1 MTMLS
6 TLIGGIGLFLLGM
19 ILLTEGLKSAAG
31 HALRGVLERLTGG
44 PLKAFFSGAVVAAVV
59 QSSSAT
65 MLSTIGFVSAGLLS
79 FPQGVGVILGANV
92 GTTSTGWLVA
102 VLGLR
107 MNIGAL
113 ALPFI
118 GVGAL
123 MRLLSSGRR
132 AHLGIALAGFG
143 LIFVGVDT
151 LQAGMAELAQRMDP
165 GRFQARDLGGRLV
178 LVLVGMVMTVVMQS
192 SSAAVAAT
200 LTALHAGALR
210 MEDAAVLVIGQ
221 NVGTTVK
228 AALAAVGAS
237 TPARRTAVAHIVF
250 NVLTA
255 AIAFLFLPLFLQF
268 ARLVA
273 VLVPGDA
280 DATGIAAF
288 HTAFNIL
295 GVAVFLPFVTPFS
308 RMIVRLVP
316 ERGPELTRYL
326 DASVASVAPV
336 AVESA
341 RLTCVRVALL
351 LVQAVDQLLDR
362 SRPPRGLEEV
372 SQRAMDALART
383 RSFLRGVRSGDDTGP
398 DRDRHLSVLHAVD
411 HLESLANAIADENHD
426 FAGVVW
432 AELGDTA
439 DELREGLRTFAE
451 WAEHQALEAPVKKL
465 AALSERIAGLRRS
478 RRPLVMEQTASGD
491 LDPDEG
497 LAHLDAIR
505 RVDRIGYHI
514 WRAAHHLWLASRG
527 VSVPPGPGN
536 VEVEGWTDVPDR
548 FAES

>member
-92 GTTSTGWLVA
+92 GTTSTGWLVS

-113 ALPFI
+113 ALPLI

-151 LQAGMAELAQRMDP
+151 LQAGMAELATRVDP
-165 GRFQARDLGGRLV
+165 GRFQAHDLGGRLL
-178 LVLVGMVMTVVMQS
+178 LVAVGMVMTVVMQS

-228 AALAAVGAS
+228 AALAAIGAS

-273 VLVPGDA
+273 GMVPGNA

-295 GVAVFLPFVTPFS
+295 GVALLLPFVTPFS

-316 ERGPELTRYL
+316 ESGPELTRYL

-341 RLTCVRVALL
+341 RLTSVRVALL
-351 LVQAVDQLLDR
+351 LAHTVDRLLDQSR
-362 SRPPRGLEEV
+362 SPRGLEEV
-372 SQRAMDALART
+372 SQRSLDALAQT

-411 HLESLANAIADENHD
+411 HLESLANAIVMEDQA
-426 FAGVVW
+426 FARVVRL
-432 AELGDTA
+432 ELGETT
-439 DELREGLRTFAE
+439 DELREGLRTFGD
-451 WAEHQALEAPVKKL
+451 WAERQDLEAPVETL
-465 AALSERIAGLRRS
+465 AAISARIAELRRS
-478 RRPLVMEQTASGD
+478 RRPLVMERTAAGE
-491 LDPDEG
+491 LDPDEA
-497 LAHLDAIR
+497 LAYLDAIR

-527 VSVPPGPGN
+527 VALPPGKGS
-536 VEVEGWTDVPDR
+536 VKAEGWSDVPSRGADT
-548 FAES
+548 

>member
-65 MLSTIGFVSAGLLS
+65 MLSTIGFVSAGLLT

-92 GTTSTGWLVA
+92 GTTSTGWLVS

-107 MNIGAL
+107 MNVGAL

-123 MRLLSSGRR
+123 MRLLASGRR
-132 AHLGIALAGFG
+132 AHLGLALAGFG

-151 LQAGMAELAQRMDP
+151 LQAGMAELATRVDP
-165 GRFQARDLGGRLV
+165 GRFQAHDLNGRLL

-210 MEDAAVLVIGQ
+210 IEDAAVLVIGQ

-228 AALAAVGAS
+228 AVLAAIGAS

-250 NVLTA
+250 NVATA
-255 AIAFLFLPLFLQF
+255 AIAFLLLPLFLQF

-273 VLVPGDA
+273 GLVPGDA

-288 HTAFNIL
+288 HTAFNVL
-295 GVAVFLPFVTPFS
+295 GVAVLLPFVTPFS
-308 RMIVRLVP
+308 RLIVRLVP

-326 DASVASVAPV
+326 DPSVASVAPV

-341 RLTCVRVALL
+341 RLTAARVALL
-351 LVQAVDQLLDR
+351 LVQAVDRLLDR
-362 SRPPRGLEEV
+362 SRPPRGLEEI
-372 SQRAMDALART
+372 SKRALDALAQT
-383 RSFLRGVRSGDDTGP
+383 RSFLRGVRSGEDTTP
-398 DRDRHLSVLHAVD
+398 NRDRHLSVLHAVD
-411 HLESLANAIADENHD
+411 HLERLADAIGNEDPA
-426 FAGVVW
+426 FARLVW
-432 AELGDTA
+432 EELGSTA
-439 DELREGLRTFAE
+439 DELRDRLRTYAE
-451 WAEHQALEAPVKKL
+451 WPERPASEAPVQEL
-465 AALSERIAGLRRS
+465 AVLSKRIAELRRA
-478 RRPLVMEQTASGD
+478 RRPLVMEQTAAGV
-491 LDPDEG
+491 LDPDDG
-497 LAHLDAIR
+497 LAHLDAMR
-505 RVDRIGYHI
+505 RIDRIGYHI
-514 WRAAHHLWLASRG
+514 WRAEHHLWLASRG
-527 VSVPPGPGN
+527 VAQGPGRGDA
-536 VEVEGWTDVPDR
+536 ELESWSDVPAR
-548 FAES
+548 AAET